1 MSYVK
6 RSLHH
11 LVRDTCDVG
20 PYFGPCLFLLHH
32 GAVLV
37 GAIPIWATVV
47 AVDTIR
53 GFVLA
58 AFDEA
63 VALRKK
69 LAQDMGHGSSFLSNL
84 QSVLSRKA
92 LATKVAGER
101 LDGQVDPLVS
111 LEVVVPAERLNALV
125 TLERAFVL
133 WWTLLVAVHDLMRRS
148 VTLGNAHVG
157 EHRHLRTRLMDVC
170 HNGTSHVGEC
180 RV

>member
-1 MSYVK
+1 VLFGRSLPFPASNMSYVK

-63 VALRKK
+63 VA
-69 LAQDMGHGSSFLSNL
+69 L